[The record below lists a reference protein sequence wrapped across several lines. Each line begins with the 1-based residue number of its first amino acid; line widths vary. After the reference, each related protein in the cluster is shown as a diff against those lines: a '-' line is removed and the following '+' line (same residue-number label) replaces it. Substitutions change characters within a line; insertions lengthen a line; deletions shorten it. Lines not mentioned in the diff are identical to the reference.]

1 MPFLKVIFLLI
12 SVLFASVAS
21 AYEPPANESRLV
33 LDRQGIKIWA
43 YQVPDSPLYGFKAV
57 TTVKSSL
64 SGLVALIGDTNNAR
78 KWIYRTKA
86 VELLERNDNARTF
99 AVRVVTDFPWPFR
112 DRDAVVVGSID
123 QDPHTFRVRIDS
135 HSAQKPAKAC
145 CVRMPMVEGSWI
157 LKPLP
162 AGMVEITMTGHA
174 DPGGYIP
181 TGAVNLL
188 VQEYP
193 YNTLKGLRKIIG
205 ENLYQQSQLAFITE
219 PPPIRNP

>member
-1 MPFLKVIFLLI
+1 MPFLKIILLLI
-12 SVLFASVAS
+12 SVIFASAAS

-57 TTVKSSL
+57 TTVKSTL
-64 SGLVALIGDTNNAR
+64 SGLVALIGDTNNAH
-78 KWIYRTKA
+78 KWIYKTKA
-86 VELLERNDNARTF
+86 IDLLERNDSARTF

-123 QDPHTFRVRIDS
+123 QDPHTLRVRIDS
-135 HSAQKPAKAC
+135 HSAQKPVKDC

-181 TGAVNLL
+181 AGAVNLL
-188 VQEYP
+188 VQQYP
-193 YNTLKGLRKIIG
+193 FYTLKGLRKIIG
-205 ENLYQQSQLAFITE
+205 ESLYQQSQLAFITE